1 MIRLGFGAMVEPD
14 EEKLRFAAQLGAEA
28 IIVHANMGAT
38 TFWDL
43 QALVRMRTR
52 IAAAGMTFEAIENF
66 PDPFMTKIRLGA
78 PGRDEQIERIM
89 GIIRDVGRAGIPI
102 IGYHFMLL
110 GVWRTEYSPTGRGGA
125 LVSKYDHGL
134 VNRAPIVDVGGL
146 DEEGLWA
153 NLSYFLKAVVPVA
166 EEEGVMLAL
175 HPDDPP
181 VLSIAGTPRIIRSLQ
196 AYRRVLGIIESPA
209 NGLEF
214 CQGTVSEMEHTPDE
228 IYAAIREFAGRKKI
242 AYVHFRNVR
251 GMVPSFE
258 ETHIDD
264 GRIDML
270 EAMRAYHEAGFK
282 GVLIP
287 DHVPGSP
294 DDSPWGHR
302 GRAFAF
308 GYMKALRK
316 CVEGR

>member
-1 MIRLGFGAMVEPD
+1 MIRLGFGAMTDPD
-14 EEKLRFAAQLGAEA
+14 DERLRFAAQFGADA
-28 IIVHANMGAT
+28 IIVHANMGQNS
-38 TFWDL
+38 FWDL
-43 QALVRMRTR
+43 QSLLRMRTR
-52 IAAAGMTFEAIENF
+52 IEAAGMTFEAIENF
-66 PDPFMTKIRLGA
+66 PDPFMTQIKLGG
-78 PGRDEQIERIM
+78 PGRDEQIERVM
-89 GIIRDVGRAGIPI
+89 AIIRDVGRAGIPVM
-102 IGYHFMLL
+102 GYHFMLV

-125 LVSKYDHGL
+125 RVSKYDDAL
-134 VNRAPIVDVGGL
+134 VARAQAIDVGGL
-146 DEEGLWA
+146 DDDRLWA
-153 NLSYFLKAVVPVA
+153 NLTYFLRAVVPVA
-166 EEEGVMLAL
+166 EQEGVMLAL

-181 VLSIAGTPRIIRSLQ
+181 VPCIAGTPRIIRSIA
-196 AYRRVLGIIESPA
+196 AYRRVVDIIDSPA

-214 CQGTVSEMEHTPDE
+214 CQGTVAEMAHSPQEVYD
-228 IYAAIREFAGRKKI
+228 AIRDLAGRKKI

-251 GMVPSFE
+251 GTVPSFE

-270 EAMRAYHEAGFK
+270 EAMRAYHDAGFN

-308 GYMKALRK
+308 GYMKALRR
-316 CVEGR
+316 CVEGL